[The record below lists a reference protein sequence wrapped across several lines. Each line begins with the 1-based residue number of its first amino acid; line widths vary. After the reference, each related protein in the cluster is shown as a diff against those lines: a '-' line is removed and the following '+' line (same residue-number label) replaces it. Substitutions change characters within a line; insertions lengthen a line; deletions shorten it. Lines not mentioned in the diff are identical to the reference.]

1 MTQPSLPGLPS
12 RGRTYAFMSGIVVT
26 LLVLAVALPFAL
38 GKKSGSDAGGTQSL
52 GQLQP
57 GPGGVPGP
65 SAASLPTALPSGG
78 LVPGGSPAAITT
90 GGGLAGGTT
99 GLTAAGAPPAPG
111 VSGKSGGALGGSRGA
126 SNVSRTASDQGVS
139 ADSIKLGV
147 FIIDFGGANSLGAG
161 VTGYDP
167 KAQESYVNAYVD
179 DVNAHGG
186 INGRKLV
193 TVERKVDILNQQT
206 MRDACTAFGETDK
219 VFAVAQVL
227 GVYGDPILKCAHDE
241 HLPFLSNDGAVQ
253 SYYAAADGNLFTT
266 SPSTRRSFLNLEHEL
281 IRLGELKGKK
291 VGVLYEDGYLLP
303 DDQALVAQVNKDLG
317 VQVVEGSLSASDSTL
332 ALRQIPTV
340 AQDFCGKG
348 VNYVLMLTNEL
359 YGSQFADNVDRNPG
373 CRPSYAISDFDF
385 AMDGDSFLKNMPASF
400 FSRAVSVTSTRNG
413 EGRIGRHEQPVDAA
427 CRTAYEASSSGHA
440 LDRNTSANS
449 DYFNALAACQVLRTF
464 VQGVTAAGPNPT
476 RVAFRDGLSRVGP
489 FDNAYYGSSSFT
501 TARHDAPQVIRITQA
516 FGSCMCW
523 KPQTDFYPAT
533 FR

>member
-12 RGRTYAFMSGIVVT
+12 RGRTYAFMSGIVAT

-38 GKKSGSDAGGTQSL
+38 GKKSSSDAGGTQSL

-57 GPGGVPGP
+57 GPGGALVPSG
-65 SAASLPTALPSGG
+65 AALPTALPSGG
-78 LVPGGSPAAITT
+78 LVPGGSPALNAAGGGLLGAPGTTT
-90 GGGLAGGTT
+90 GGVA
-99 GLTAAGAPPAPG
+99 PAPG
-111 VSGKSGGALGGSRGA
+111 VSGKSGGVLGGTRGT
-126 SNVSRTASDQGVS
+126 SNVMRTASDQGVT
-139 ADSIKLGV
+139 ADTIKLGV

-167 KAQESYVNAYVD
+167 KAQQSYVSAYVD

-186 INGRKLV
+186 VNGRRLV
-193 TVERKVDILNQQT
+193 PVERTVDILNQQT
-206 MRDACTAFGETDK
+206 MRDACTAFGETDR

-303 DDQALVAQVNKDLG
+303 DDKALVAQVNRDLG
-317 VQVVEGSLSASDSTL
+317 VQVVKGSLSASDSTL

-359 YGSQFADNVDRNPG
+359 YGSQFADNVDKNPG

-400 FSRAVSVTSTRNG
+400 FTRAIAVTSTRNG
-413 EGRIGRHEQPVDAA
+413 EGRIGKPEQPVDAA
-427 CRTAYEASSSGHA
+427 CRKAYETASSGHA
-440 LDRNTSANS
+440 LDRNASANS

-464 VQGVTAAGPNPT
+464 VQGVTAAGANPT
-476 RVAFRDGLSRVGP
+476 RVAFRDGLSRVGS
-489 FDNAYYGSSSFT
+489 FDNAYYGPSSFT
-501 TARHDAPQVIRITQA
+501 TARHDAPQVIRLTQA
-516 FGSCMCW
+516 FGDCTCW
-523 KPQTDFYPAT
+523 KPQTDFYAAT